1 MIAGSAATF
10 GKQARGFWGGFHR
23 WVLHQNSAP
32 KERNRFKTLNRV
44 QNSSFARCGALW
56 RLQRSFSV
64 RNLPLEGIV
73 DALRGERRVE
83 GLWQMTPELS
93 PAPEPARVMVVEDE
107 VLVRFP
113 IAEALRASGLEV
125 IEASN
130 ADEAWS
136 YLLSGQTVDLIF
148 SDIQMPGSM
157 DGLEL
162 TRRVQQRFG
171 HIIIVLTSGRQSQ
184 RSTDHPHFLAK
195 PYRIGDVTA
204 LITNL
209 LENKE

>member
-1 MIAGSAATF
+1 MVPA
-10 GKQARGFWGGFHR
+10 
-23 WVLHQNSAP
+23 
-32 KERNRFKTLNRV
+32 
-44 QNSSFARCGALW
+44 
-56 RLQRSFSV
+56 
-64 RNLPLEGIV
+64 
-73 DALRGERRVE
+73 
-83 GLWQMTPELS
+83 LS
-93 PAPEPARVMVVEDE
+93 PAPKPIRVMFVEDE

-113 IAEALRASGLEV
+113 IAETLRATGLEV

-130 ADEAWS
+130 ADEAWY
-136 YLLSGQTVDLIF
+136 YLLSGQAVDLIF

>member
-1 MIAGSAATF
+1 M
-10 GKQARGFWGGFHR
+10 
-23 WVLHQNSAP
+23 V
-32 KERNRFKTLNRV
+32 
-44 QNSSFARCGALW
+44 
-56 RLQRSFSV
+56 
-64 RNLPLEGIV
+64 
-73 DALRGERRVE
+73 
-83 GLWQMTPELS
+83 PELS
-93 PAPEPARVMVVEDE
+93 PAPKPIRVMIVEDE

-113 IAEALRASGLEV
+113 IAETLRAVGLEV
-125 IEASN
+125 IEAGN

-136 YLLSGQTVDLIF
+136 YLLSGQAVDLIF

-171 HIIIVLTSGRQSQ
+171 HIIIILTSGRPSQ

-204 LITNL
+204 LIKSL
-209 LENKE
+209 LEKKE

>member
-1 MIAGSAATF
+1 MRFWF
-10 GKQARGFWGGFHR
+10 GFR
-23 WVLHQNSAP
+23 LP
-32 KERNRFKTLNRV
+32 KP
-44 QNSSFARCGALW
+44 C
-56 RLQRSFSV
+56 
-64 RNLPLEGIV
+64 
-73 DALRGERRVE
+73 
-83 GLWQMTPELS
+83 
-93 PAPEPARVMVVEDE
+93 EPT
-107 VLVRFP
+107 
-113 IAEALRASGLEV
+113 GLEV

-136 YLLSGQTVDLIF
+136 YLLSGQAGDLIF

-171 HIIIVLTSGRQSQ
+171 HVIIVLTSGRPSQ

-204 LITNL
+204 LITDL
-209 LENKE
+209 LEKKE